1 MKRFISLIHRLF
13 AHELS
18 GFLILGLLLRIV
30 LMPYFIWPYDIGA
43 YQSALAYLMSGNDPY
58 ALHASIY
65 PPFIHFIT
73 FPLFSVAYRLGATFD
88 FQSMSNMLT
97 GIRPEGIIASSE
109 ISPLFLVLWKI
120 PLLCFDLL
128 TGVLIYYFVKEIAP
142 DSKAPKRCF
151 LIWLF
156 NPFVLAISYLN
167 GSYDV
172 VVGFFILLGAYFVF
186 KNRYFSAGLSFGL
199 GTLTKT
205 SPIFIAIPL
214 SVILL
219 FREFGGSFSVHSV
232 QTNSRLFLR
241 FAAGCLVPLVL
252 FAPLFIEYTG
262 LTYSG
267 ISQEI
272 EVTGGLNQWFF
283 AADSKVS
290 YLVNQYKGGIQTL
303 FALYPLICL
312 ALALVFVK
320 SFEFSRERILFA
332 TVFFASL
339 IYLFLP
345 ITVQPQYLLWI
356 IPLLI
361 VVTSKRRSF
370 IWPVLLLSI
379 AGLFFYF
386 SLQGPEIF
394 LYPLAMFTPLYNP
407 QILTNEIAAYQ
418 ILPGVISPYLTQDL
432 CILFGAIGFV
442 GLVITILL
450 LIKNLWV
457 GGVLANVK

>member
-1 MKRFISLIHRLF
+1 MKRSISLIRRLF
-13 AHELS
+13 THELS
-18 GFLILGLLLRIV
+18 GFLILGLLLRVV
-30 LMPYFIWPYDIGA
+30 LMPYFISPYDIGA
-43 YQSALAYLMSGNDPY
+43 YQSALAYLISGNDPY

-73 FPLFSVAYRLGATFD
+73 FPLFTVAYRLGATFD
-88 FQSMSNMLT
+88 FHSMSDMLT
-97 GIRPEGIIASSE
+97 GTRPEGIIASSE
-109 ISPLFLVLWKI
+109 ISPLFLVLWKV

-128 TGVLIYYFVKEIAP
+128 TGVLIYCFVKEIAP
-142 DSKAPKRCF
+142 NSKTPKRCF

-156 NPFVLAISYLN
+156 NPFVLAMSYLN

-172 VVGFFILLGAYFVF
+172 VVGFFILLGAYFIF

-214 SVILL
+214 GVILL
-219 FREFGGSFSVHSV
+219 FREFGGSFSVHSF
-232 QTNSRLFLR
+232 QANSRLFLR
-241 FAAGCLVPLVL
+241 FAAGCFVPLVF

-272 EVTGGLNQWFF
+272 KVTGGLNQWFF

-290 YLVNQYKGGIQTL
+290 YLVNQYIGGIETVFL
-303 FALYPLICL
+303 YYPIICFAV
-312 ALALVFVK
+312 ALLLVKFL
-320 SFEFSRERILFA
+320 EFSRERILFT

-339 IYLFLP
+339 VYLFLP

-356 IPLLI
+356 IPLLLVI
-361 VVTSKRRSF
+361 SSKQRNF
-370 IWPVLLLSI
+370 IWPLLLLSI
-379 AGLFFYF
+379 AGFFFYF
-386 SLQGPEIF
+386 SLQGPETF
-394 LYPLAMFTPLYNP
+394 LYPLAMFTPLYSP
-407 QILTNEIAAYQ
+407 QMLTNQIAAYQ

-450 LIKNLWV
+450 PIKNLRMA
-457 GGVLANVK
+457 GNNVK